1 MTIKEFVE
9 FVNAN
14 KDSFDEAF
22 VDGVNGFKYDMENIE
37 GSKHEEAFNV
47 FISRIGDITVENV
60 KKHDEIELLD
70 ILESFN

>member
-22 VDGVNGFKYDMENIE
+22 VDGVNGFKYDMDNIE
-37 GSKHEEAFNV
+37 GSKHEEAFNA
-47 FISRIGDITVENV
+47 FIARIGDITVENV

-70 ILESFN
+70 ILESLN

>member
-37 GSKHEEAFNV
+37 GSKYEGAFNA